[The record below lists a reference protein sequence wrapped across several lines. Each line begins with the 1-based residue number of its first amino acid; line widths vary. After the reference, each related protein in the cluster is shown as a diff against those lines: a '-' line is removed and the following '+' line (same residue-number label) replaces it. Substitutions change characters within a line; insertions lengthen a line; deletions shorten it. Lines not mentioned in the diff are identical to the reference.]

1 MHCKTSIDFGY
12 LALPGEWIKFINL
25 TCYYVLFRFRSFIQN
40 PTNVRNT
47 RTTYERAV
55 FYFMIFGMSEIWIT
69 ILRLRINS
77 ISYWILTDM
86 KIKPQFVKIIYIFE
100 VTGTPDIHP
109 ANTTTFVAF
118 VVTNLRDQFRSS
130 RIIATGT
137 CMVVT
142 HTGCVLNGEEVIITL

>member
-1 MHCKTSIDFGY
+1 
-12 LALPGEWIKFINL
+12 
-25 TCYYVLFRFRSFIQN
+25 
-40 PTNVRNT
+40 
-47 RTTYERAV
+47 
-55 FYFMIFGMSEIWIT
+55 
-69 ILRLRINS
+69 
-77 ISYWILTDM
+77 M

-118 VVTNLRDQFRSS
+118 VVHKNQLRDQFRSS

-137 CMVVT
+137 CLVVT